1 MTLRRRQFAVVPHS
15 KVIERRTMDGY
26 PRASY
31 GAEIALVD
39 RCGRSLGA
47 TTYLQTTVL
56 REKMN
61 QGQAEPLIVMAE
73 PV

>member
-1 MTLRRRQFAVVPHS
+1 
-15 KVIERRTMDGY
+15 MDGY

>member
-1 MTLRRRQFAVVPHS
+1 MN
-15 KVIERRTMDGY
+15 GC
-26 PRASY
+26 PRAGY
-31 GAEIALVD
+31 GVEIALID

-61 QGQAEPLIVMAE
+61 QDNAEA
-73 PV
+73 